1 SGHLPLESP
10 GGALGGG
17 DQVGGEMLR
26 RVRDATAARDAA
38 HVNDVGLP
46 LALDDVD
53 AVEVDAEG
61 LAAAPRD
68 LAQFR
73 RRRERLPAPVLL
85 GPGRKHLLDA
95 EQAFADHVD
104 LP

>member
-1 SGHLPLESP
+1 PPQAP
-10 GGALGGG
+10 GAALARG
-17 DQVGGEMLR
+17 DQVAAEMLR
-26 RVRDATAARDAA
+26 RVRGATAARDAA
-38 HVNDVGLP
+38 HVNDVGLS

-53 AVEVDAEG
+53 AVEVDVEG
-61 LAAAPRD
+61 SAAAPRD

-104 LP
+104 LPVPA